1 MIVAVEKNTR
11 RFTRVN
17 FKTPVQFHDGTGV
30 LSDAT
35 LNNVCYGGLN
45 ISTGR
50 YLKPQTLIRIPVQAG
65 ERRISFP
72 AKVMWCL
79 PDPSSETF
87 RVGLQADHRGK
98 HTMAILSSWVL
109 EAFREEVPKVC

>member
-1 MIVAVEKNTR
+1 MIVAVEKDTR
-11 RFTRVN
+11 RFTRVALT
-17 FKTPVQFHDGTGV
+17 TPIQFHDGSGV
-30 LSDAT
+30 LSEGA
-35 LNNVCYGGLN
+35 LSNVSYGGLKLV
-45 ISTGR
+45 TGR
-50 YLKPQTLIRIPVQAG
+50 YLKPQTLVRIPVQAG

-72 AKVMWCL
+72 AKVAWCL

-109 EAFREEVPKVC
+109 EAFREEVPEVC